1 MQSASPDSRRLQ
13 LGLVPGAVWGRTRAT
28 LTGAVVWSAVLVFLL
43 TFTVARSTATAA
55 WVPGIDAVPLIALSG
70 ALLMAVLAVM
80 PIPWGAA
87 LGVGLV
93 VGPLVAAFAT
103 APTLHTQHPLDP
115 VSLRTLTIWW
125 GRITDG
131 SAAVDPAFDLFVICW
146 LMWVTGGWLSWCV
159 LRWRRPLLGL
169 IPGAA
174 AFSTNLLNY
183 PIDQNG
189 YTLAVLVLTLALM
202 LWTNY
207 TSSIASALH
216 ARVKLTGDARWDF
229 WESGLVAMAALIV
242 LAIMLPPLSTLDR
255 TTEMESSVFSS
266 WAQFQSRLSHLGA
279 TGNGPN
285 STGTVGFSTDVP
297 LLGSLTR
304 TRDPVFTYTSTDFTG
319 QPYFRGVNVTE
330 TSSGEWRFSNA
341 ATVKYPLEKNLIPSY
356 VESYQKLAVAQ
367 FNIKMIAPPRGY
379 PDILFYPGQLY
390 RTDRQAIAIESVPQL
405 FPGGRAGAD
414 ILTID
419 RLQSVSPASSAGN
432 YTVTVD
438 YSNATVTELEA
449 AGTNYPN
456 WLAQY
461 SILPEFGYR
470 SPEVLNKIRQ
480 LAVSVTAGAATPY
493 DKAVAIET
501 FLRNPNNFKWT
512 LSPEPKRPLN
522 VDPIDW
528 FLFSS
533 KQGYCEF
540 FATAMG
546 DMLRSLGIP
555 TRLVNGFGSGGLDNA
570 SGNLVVRSLDTH
582 TWVETYFPNY
592 GWIPFE
598 PTSDGTY
605 NTINRGNPG
614 GANLC
619 LRENGCDT
627 PPTTPGAPRVLPG
640 PAGHAGNLDPGNLAG
655 GASAFR
661 FRIPDAGT
669 LTKIVGVLL
678 ALLLLAF
685 AATTRYLRPRTVMSV
700 WKRTMVLVRLAGAER
715 RPGETPLEL
724 GRRMAQ
730 NFPEA
735 SDPLRMLAGGFVVA
749 AYAPPDLAE
758 TGRTTVMEAW
768 SALRPLL
775 LRRIAARL
783 RPGRA

>member
-1 MQSASPDSRRLQ
+1 M
-13 LGLVPGAVWGRTRAT
+13 T
-28 LTGAVVWSAVLVFLL
+28 
-43 TFTVARSTATAA
+43 
-55 WVPGIDAVPLIALSG
+55 
-70 ALLMAVLAVM
+70 
-80 PIPWGAA
+80 
-87 LGVGLV
+87 
-93 VGPLVAAFAT
+93 
-103 APTLHTQHPLDP
+103 
-115 VSLRTLTIWW
+115 
-125 GRITDG
+125 
-131 SAAVDPAFDLFVICW
+131 
-146 LMWVTGGWLSWCV
+146 
-159 LRWRRPLLGL
+159 
-169 IPGAA
+169 
-174 AFSTNLLNY
+174 
-183 PIDQNG
+183 
-189 YTLAVLVLTLALM
+189 
-202 LWTNY
+202 
-207 TSSIASALH
+207 
-216 ARVKLTGDARWDF
+216 
-229 WESGLVAMAALIV
+229 
-242 LAIMLPPLSTLDR
+242 
-255 TTEMESSVFSS
+255 
-266 WAQFQSRLSHLGA
+266 
-279 TGNGPN
+279 
-285 STGTVGFSTDVP
+285 
-297 LLGSLTR
+297 
-304 TRDPVFTYTSTDFTG
+304 
-319 QPYFRGVNVTE
+319 
-330 TSSGEWRFSNA
+330 
-341 ATVKYPLEKNLIPSY
+341 PSY
-356 VESYQKLAVAQ
+356 IESYQKLAVAQ
-367 FNIKMIAPPRGY
+367 FNIKMIVPPRGY
-379 PDILFYPGQLY
+379 ADILFYPGQLY
-390 RTDRQAIAIESVPQL
+390 RTDRQALAIESVPQL
-405 FPGGRAGAD
+405 FPGGHAAAN

-438 YSNATVTELEA
+438 YSNATNTELKA
-449 AGTNYPN
+449 AGTNYPT

-470 SPEVLNKIRQ
+470 SPEVQNKIHQ
-480 LAVSVTAGAATPY
+480 LALSVTAGAATPY

-501 FLRNPNNFKWT
+501 FLRNPNNFKYT
-512 LSPEPKRPLN
+512 LNPEPKRPLN

-533 KQGYCEF
+533 NQGYCEF

-546 DMLRSLGIP
+546 DMMRSLGIP

-570 SGNLVVRSLDTH
+570 SGNLVVRSLDAH

-598 PTSDGTY
+598 PTNDGVY
-605 NTINRGNPG
+605 NTINRGSPG
-614 GANLC
+614 SANLC

-627 PPTTPGAPRVLPG
+627 PPTTPARPGVLPG
-640 PAGHAGNLDPGNLAG
+640 PAGHAGNIDPGNLAG

-685 AATTRYLRPRTVMSV
+685 AAATRYLRPRTVMSV

-783 RPGRA
+783 RRGRA